1 MHGRQFTHIMN
12 SVDWMLVLLQPA
24 AICMRLVGTFI
35 NQVTTEDFEGITWFQ
50 GKRRGNQSL
59 LRKFKEWTGENWQT
73 INFQLG

>member
-1 MHGRQFTHIMN
+1 MGGGGDGGGE
-12 SVDWMLVLLQPA
+12 V
-24 AICMRLVGTFI
+24 
-35 NQVTTEDFEGITWFQ
+35 EDFEGITWFQ